1 MMFRLFIF
9 VGFLSCGVF
18 GHSIND
24 TNKLYKKLMT
34 DYNKDVRGTLDQT
47 EPTWLSVQFHLIS
60 INSYSDVTGTFSLVG
75 YFTFEW
81 TDDRMIWNPTEYND
95 QYSITFPESQVWIP
109 TIILSNSQREED
121 ILVLGNDKILVRYDP
136 DGTTYWYPGH
146 LFLVFCA
153 SNIRDYPFDTQ
164 VLLLNIFTHN
174 SFNQL
179 KIKQMKKHIRFYA
192 PAIKWQGGI

>member
-1 MMFRLFIF
+1 MKIRILLTSFGFIICS
-9 VGFLSCGVF
+9 VM

-164 VLLLNIFTHN
+164 VL
-174 SFNQL
+174 
-179 KIKQMKKHIRFYA
+179 
-192 PAIKWQGGI
+192 